1 MIMSAWLDFG
11 TVYTKFFDQD
21 RAKVWNFSTRIY
33 RVLAFYTNM
42 RDSRGLLLIFLQV
55 LPKRAP
61 KIGILTKTVA
71 FYLIFFMCWI
81 CCLVSSY
88 IWDDI
93 LFKLHLKFLLFVLL
107 FQHFFCGGKK
117 RGIRRTIQGII
128 VVNEYFYFLSLIEW
142 QEIKYQI
149 HTYLITHKKK

>member
-11 TVYTKFFDQD
+11 TEYIKFLDQD
-21 RAKVWNFSTRIY
+21 RAKIWNFSTCIY

-42 RDSRGLLLIFLQV
+42 RDSRGLLLIFLQI

-93 LFKLHLKFLLFVLL
+93 LFKLHLKFLIWCYSSYWKININLSNLHSFMKNTFSDLSKSQIFYCVPLIAFFPQIYCNIAI
-107 FQHFFCGGKK
+107 FQ
-117 RGIRRTIQGII
+117 
-128 VVNEYFYFLSLIEW
+128 
-142 QEIKYQI
+142 
-149 HTYLITHKKK
+149 

>member
-1 MIMSAWLDFG
+1 MKLFFQNLSNLHQNLI
-11 TVYTKFFDQD
+11 KFSIKPKIVTFSNIIGQKIEFLDQD
-21 RAKVWNFSTRIY
+21 RAKIWNFSTRIY

-42 RDSRGLLLIFLQV
+42 RDSRGLLLIFLQF

-71 FYLIFFMCWI
+71 FYLIFLMCWI

-93 LFKLHLKFLLFVLL
+93 LFKLHLKFFN
-107 FQHFFCGGKK
+107 
-117 RGIRRTIQGII
+117 II
-128 VVNEYFYFLSLIEW
+128 YKDQKIPNEKFAFRPRSSFPS
-142 QEIKYQI
+142 
-149 HTYLITHKKK
+149 